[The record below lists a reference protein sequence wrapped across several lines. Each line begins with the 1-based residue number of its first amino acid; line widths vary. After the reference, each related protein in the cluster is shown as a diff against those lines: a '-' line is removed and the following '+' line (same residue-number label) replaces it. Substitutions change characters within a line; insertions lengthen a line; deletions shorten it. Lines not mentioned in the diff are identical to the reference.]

1 MTPTSTTTTTTTT
14 TATTTTTTT
23 TPFESAFC
31 FYYKLITPCP
41 ILPPKHV
48 LITQALIFHG

>member
-1 MTPTSTTTTTTTT
+1 MTPTSTTTTTTT